1 MGVKLDGTIH
11 SEDVQDFNTCI
22 KVLAGPGAGK
32 THWLIGQIKHIL
44 SDAKD
49 LGLSR
54 KVGCITYTN
63 KATENILSQVG
74 ANNNR
79 LEVSTIH
86 AFLYKNII
94 KPYFHLIAEEEG
106 FAIDKLDG
114 PDETI
119 ISSYGFVSDLMK
131 TNRMGMLIKDHA
143 NKSYELK
150 QTVEDY
156 RWVLTG
162 KGIELQKTIKYPRI
176 PGIGEKYVLAYKKKV
191 WSEYGIMHH
200 DDVLYFTYK
209 LVEKEPRIVQLLVAR
224 YPYLLI
230 DEYQDSSSIQHW
242 LFTKLADEGCRI
254 TLIGDKSQSIYT
266 FAGAYIANID
276 TFTAPGIK
284 TFTIA
289 DNHRSTQNIVDF
301 LNKIRPEFT
310 QKSLREECFEKVTII
325 CGNSTT
331 AYTEASTICGNEELF
346 ALTWKNEDANIMK
359 LGIEASGKKE
369 DLLGHLSE
377 YDSNSDRRRIVV
389 NVITGIEN
397 ARQLIMDE
405 AVKYIAKGFRLNTKH
420 ISQKKE
426 AIIRMH
432 SLLKMYDEYSNGT
445 LLDFLEKLREIDESI
460 PKVMKG
466 KVLEAYKKPYKDYA
480 KSVNYTDD
488 NTHFITI
495 HKSKGLGFDN
505 VLLVF
510 PEKEVAL
517 NFLQNT
523 DLQQADDDHRLY
535 YVACSRAKNRLFI
548 NMPLLNET
556 EKANVLNKYGNA
568 LLSTKNQ

>member
-1 MGVKLDGTIH
+1 MGVRIDGTIH

-32 THWLIGQIKHIL
+32 THWLIGQIKFIL
-44 SDAKD
+44 SEARD
-49 LGLSR
+49 LDLCR

-63 KATENILSQVG
+63 KATENILSHVG

-94 KPYFHLIAEEEG
+94 KPYFHLIADEEG
-106 FAIDKLDG
+106 FAINKLDEH
-114 PDETI
+114 DETI

-131 TNRMGMLIKDHA
+131 ANKMGMLIKDHA

-156 RWVLTG
+156 RWGLTS
-162 KGIELQKTIKYPRI
+162 KGIGLQKKKKYPII
-176 PGIGEKYVLAYKKKV
+176 PGIGEKYVYAYKKKV

-209 LVEKEPRIVQLLVAR
+209 LIEKEPRIVQLLVAR

-242 LFTKLADEGCRI
+242 LFTKMAAIGCKI
-254 TLIGDKSQSIYT
+254 TLIGDKAQSIYT
-266 FAGAYIANID
+266 FAGADIANID
-276 TFTAPGIK
+276 NFTVPGIK
-284 TFTIA
+284 IFTIA
-289 DNHRSTQNIVDF
+289 DNHRSSQNIVDF
-301 LNKIRPEFT
+301 LNILRPDFE
-310 QKSLREECFEKVTII
+310 QKSLREERFEKVTIV
-325 CGNSTT
+325 CGDSTT
-331 AYTEASTICGNEELF
+331 AYKVASSVCGNEELY

-359 LGIEASGKKE
+359 LGLEANGKK
-369 DLLGHLSE
+369 DDMLDHLSE
-377 YDSNSDRRRIVV
+377 YDSSSDRRRMVV
-389 NVITGIEN
+389 NVVTGIEN
-397 ARQLIMDE
+397 ARQLIMDD
-405 AVKYIAKGFRLNTKH
+405 AVKYTAKGFKLNTKDIH
-420 ISQKKE
+420 QKKD

-432 SLLKMYDEYSNGT
+432 KLLKSYDSFCDGT
-445 LLDFLEKLREIDESI
+445 LLDFLNAMREIDDSI
-460 PKVMKG
+460 PKVTRG
-466 KVLEAYKKPYKDYA
+466 AVFDAYNKPYRDYA

-488 NTHFITI
+488 RSYFMTI

-510 PEKEVAL
+510 PEKDVAL
-517 NFLQNT
+517 KFLLQT
-523 DLQQADDDHRLY
+523 DLHQEEDDHRLY
-535 YVACSRAKNRLFI
+535 YVACSRARNRLFI
-548 NMPLLNET
+548 NMPMLDKN
-556 EKANVLNKYGNA
+556 EKAKLVNRFGDIISFA
-568 LLSTKNQ
+568 

>member
-11 SEDVQDFNTCI
+11 SKDVQPFDTCI

-32 THWLIGQIKHIL
+32 THWLIGQIKHVL
-44 SDAKD
+44 SESND

-63 KATENILSQVG
+63 KATENILNHVG
-74 ANNNR
+74 INNNR

-94 KPYFHLIAEEEG
+94 KPYFHLIADEEG

-114 PDETI
+114 HDETI
-119 ISSYGFVSDLMK
+119 ISSYGFVSELMK
-131 TNRMGMLIKDHA
+131 ANRMGMLVKDHA
-143 NKSYELK
+143 KESYKLK

-156 RWVLTG
+156 RWGLT
-162 KGIELQKTIKYPRI
+162 KKDIILQKTINYPRI

-191 WSEYGIMHH
+191 WREYGIMHH

-209 LVEKEPRIVQLLVAR
+209 LIEKEPRIIMFLVSKF
-224 YPYLLI
+224 PYLLI

-242 LFTKLADEGCRI
+242 LFTKLAEAGCKI
-254 TLIGDKSQSIYT
+254 TLIGDKAQSIYT
-266 FAGAYIANID
+266 FAGADMANID
-276 TFTAPGIK
+276 TFVAPGIK

-289 DNHRSTQNIVDF
+289 DNHRSTQNIIDF
-301 LNKIRPEFT
+301 LNILRTDLE
-310 QKSLREECFEKVTII
+310 QKSLRKECFDKVTIV
-325 CGNSTT
+325 CGNSMDAYKT
-331 AYTEASTICGNEELF
+331 ALKHCGDEELY
-346 ALTWKNEDANIMK
+346 ALTWKNEDANVMK
-359 LGIEASGKKE
+359 LGLEASGKKE
-369 DLLGHLSE
+369 DMLGHLSE
-377 YDSNSDRRRIVV
+377 YDSNSDRRRMVV

-405 AVKYIAKGFRLNTKH
+405 AVKYTAKGFRLNTKH
-420 ISQKKE
+420 INQKKRT
-426 AIIRMH
+426 IVNMYT
-432 SLLKMYDEYSNGT
+432 LLKSYDEYCNGS
-445 LLDFLEKLREIDESI
+445 LLDFLNKLREIDESI
-460 PKVMKG
+460 PKVSRG
-466 KVLEAYKKPYKDYA
+466 AVLEAYQKPYADYA

-510 PEKEVAL
+510 PEKEVGL
-517 NFLQNT
+517 GFLLNT
-523 DLQQADDDHRLY
+523 DLTQADDDHRLY
-535 YVACSRAKNRLFI
+535 YVACSRARNRLFI
-548 NMPLLNET
+548 NLPELDEKEKVLLTSRFGGVINFD
-556 EKANVLNKYGNA
+556 
-568 LLSTKNQ
+568 